1 MDRREFLKLGSFVPA
16 YFYLSAAGLFSLP
29 HFEPEINALG
39 KIYKGTLDGKIYTS
53 VDLGKTW
60 QLQYKLGSSNSILK
74 FSIGTDHKLYVLAMN
89 KAHTFSLALS
99 PNGKTWLLEQKPV
112 FS

>member
-53 VDLGKTW
+53 EDSGKTW
-60 QLQYKLGSSNSILK
+60 QLQYKLGSANSILK
-74 FSIGTDHKLYVLAMN
+74 FSAGADHRLNVLAMN
-89 KAHTFSLALS
+89 NAHTFSLVLS
-99 PNGKTWLLEQKPV
+99 SNGKAWLLEQKPV